1 MSQKFTTIEM
11 LQALDLRKPIGSFFT
26 SFFPVSNTHIAE
38 ILQLEIKKGKRT
50 MAPFVAPR
58 VGGKVMKRSGSTTK
72 LLQTP
77 KIAPERPMTIDDIS
91 KKGFGESIYSNKSP
105 EERAVELLGR
115 DMTELEEAIQRRKEW
130 MAREIILTGAISVQ
144 DAEEGVDVEIDFNF
158 TNKTTLVS
166 EALWLAATS
175 NPIEDLATWR
185 RAVIKAT
192 GKAPTVCIMANDVYQ
207 AFKVHPKV
215 NQERQLLTSST
226 VKIEPRIVDPSLTF
240 LGRLV
245 ELDIDIYSYDEW
257 FVDDAGEEQP
267 MLPDGKLILLPTSI
281 GSFEYGSVT
290 QLEGE
295 DFMTYEAEI
304 VPQVLV
310 DTRNNIKTLRLTSRP
325 LPKPDDVDSWYV
337 ATVLAED

>member
-38 ILQLEIKKGKRT
+38 VLQLEIKKGKRT

-130 MAREIILTGAISVQ
+130 MAREIILTGAISV
-144 DAEEGVDVEIDFNF
+144 
-158 TNKTTLVS
+158 
-166 EALWLAATS
+166 
-175 NPIEDLATWR
+175 
-185 RAVIKAT
+185 
-192 GKAPTVCIMANDVYQ
+192 
-207 AFKVHPKV
+207 
-215 NQERQLLTSST
+215 
-226 VKIEPRIVDPSLTF
+226 
-240 LGRLV
+240 
-245 ELDIDIYSYDEW
+245 
-257 FVDDAGEEQP
+257 
-267 MLPDGKLILLPTSI
+267 
-281 GSFEYGSVT
+281 
-290 QLEGE
+290 
-295 DFMTYEAEI
+295 
-304 VPQVLV
+304 
-310 DTRNNIKTLRLTSRP
+310 
-325 LPKPDDVDSWYV
+325 
-337 ATVLAED
+337 

>member
-1 MSQKFTTIEM
+1 M
-11 LQALDLRKPIGSFFT
+11 AL
-26 SFFPVSNTHIAE
+26 
-38 ILQLEIKKGKRT
+38 KGL
-50 MAPFVAPR
+50 V
-58 VGGKVMKRSGSTTK
+58 VH
-72 LLQTP
+72 
-77 KIAPERPMTIDDIS
+77 

-166 EALWLAATS
+166 EALWSAATS

-245 ELDIDIYSYDEW
+245 ELDIDIYSYD
-257 FVDDAGEEQP
+257 
-267 MLPDGKLILLPTSI
+267 DGLLMMQ
-281 GSFEYGSVT
+281 G
-290 QLEGE
+290 
-295 DFMTYEAEI
+295 
-304 VPQVLV
+304 
-310 DTRNNIKTLRLTSRP
+310 RNNLCYQMVSLSYFQRQLDHLSMGQ
-325 LPKPDDVDSWYV
+325 LHS
-337 ATVLAED
+337 

>member
-105 EERAVELLGR
+105 EERAIELLGR

-130 MAREIILTGAISVQ
+130 MAREILLTGAINVQ
-144 DAEEGVDVEIDFNF
+144 DEDDGVDVEIDFNF
-158 TNKTTLVS
+158 TNKTTLS
-166 EALWLAATS
+166 GEALWTADKS
-175 NPIEDLATWR
+175 KPIEDLAIWR
-185 RAVIKAT
+185 RDIIKAT

-207 AFKVHPKV
+207 TFKEHPKV
-215 NQERQLLTSST
+215 NQERQLLTSSN
-226 VKIEPRIVDPSLTF
+226 VKIEPRIIDPSLTF
-240 LGRLV
+240 LGRLI
-245 ELDIDIYSYDEW
+245 ELDLDIYSYDEW
-257 FVDDAGEEQP
+257 FIDDEGVEQP
-267 MLPDGKLILLPTSI
+267 MLPTGTLMLLPEEV

-304 VPQVLV
+304 VPQVLA
-310 DTRNNIKTLRLTSRP
+310 DPRNNIKTVRLTSRP
-325 LPKPDDVDSWYV
+325 LPKPNDVDSWYV
-337 ATVLAED
+337 AKVIEGN